1 MSGSSIFN
9 ILLYGI
15 LLWFLYTRFAPIRGL
30 KNLKADDFKNQ
41 LELSSNKMLIDVRE
55 PNEYKGGFIPSALNI
70 PLSQFKGRIG
80 EFPKDKEVY
89 LYCRSGMRSKQAA
102 RILIKNGFSNVA
114 HLQGGISTWSGEI
127 TK

>member
-1 MSGSSIFN
+1 MSSSSIFS

-15 LLWFLYTRFAPIRGL
+15 LLWFLYSRFAPVRGL
-30 KNLKADDFKNQ
+30 KNLKANDFKNQ
-41 LELSSNKMLIDVRE
+41 LERSSNKILIDVRE

-89 LYCRSGMRSKQAA
+89 LYCLSGMRSKQAA
-102 RILIKNGFSNVA
+102 RILHKNGFSNLVN
-114 HLQGGISTWSGEI
+114 LQGGISTWNGEI
-127 TK
+127 TR

>member
-1 MSGSSIFN
+1 MSSSSIFSF
-9 ILLYGI
+9 LLYGI
-15 LLWFLYTRFAPIRGL
+15 LLWFLYTRFAPVRGL
-30 KNLKADDFKNQ
+30 KNLKADDFKNRQ
-41 LELSSNKMLIDVRE
+41 ERSSNKILIDVRE
-55 PNEYKGGFIPSALNI
+55 PNEYKSGFIPNALNI

-102 RILIKNGFSNVA
+102 RILHKNGISNLA
-114 HLQGGISTWSGEI
+114 NLQGGISAWSGKI